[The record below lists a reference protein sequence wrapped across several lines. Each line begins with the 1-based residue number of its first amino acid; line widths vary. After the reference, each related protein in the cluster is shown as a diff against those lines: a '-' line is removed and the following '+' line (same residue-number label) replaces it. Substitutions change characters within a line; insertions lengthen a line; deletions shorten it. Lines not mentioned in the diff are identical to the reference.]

1 MQVPVLNFGNKNADG
16 QIAVPDSISTRQF
29 NAALVHQVVCANLA
43 NARQGTRAQ
52 KTRAEVSHT
61 TRKLF
66 RQKGSGRARGGM
78 SSSPIRVGGGRAFPS
93 RPDENFKHKTPRR
106 MFRAAMAM
114 LLARLMREE
123 RLLVLRNLDMDKPKT
138 REFVAKLSAMDLRGR
153 SVLLVDLEINV
164 ALALSARNVPQVQ
177 YCPLRT
183 LLASDLAAA
192 DTTIITEGA
201 LKECMERWS

>member
-1 MQVPVLNFGNKNADG
+1 MQIPLLNFGDKAAAG
-16 QIAVPDSISTRQF
+16 EIAMPDSLSNRRF
-29 NAALVHQVVCANLA
+29 NNVLVHQMICANLA

-66 RQKGSGRARGGM
+66 RQKGSGQARAGM

-93 RPDENFKHKTPRR
+93 RPNENFKQKTPRR

-114 LLARLMREE
+114 LLARLLREE
-123 RLLVLRNLDMDKPKT
+123 RLLVLRSLDMEKPKT
-138 REFVAKLSAMDLRGR
+138 RELATKLSNMDLSRR
-153 SVLLVDLEINV
+153 TVLMVDVEINT
-164 ALALSARNVPQVQ
+164 ALALAARNLPRVH
-177 YCPLRT
+177 YCPLRV
-183 LLASDLAAA
+183 LLPSDLAAA
-192 DTTIITEGA
+192 DMTVMSESA